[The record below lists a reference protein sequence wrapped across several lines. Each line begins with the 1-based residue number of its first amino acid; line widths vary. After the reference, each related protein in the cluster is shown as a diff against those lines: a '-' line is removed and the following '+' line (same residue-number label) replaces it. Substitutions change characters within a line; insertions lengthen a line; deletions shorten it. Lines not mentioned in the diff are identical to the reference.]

1 MNIEITDVTR
11 RFGRTQ
17 AVAGV
22 SLAAE
27 PGVLGLL
34 GPNGAGKTSLLRMLA
49 TVILPEP
56 ERDLQHRLGFPVNP

>member
-1 MNIEITDVTR
+1 MNVEVAGVTR

-22 SLAAE
+22 DLEAG

-34 GPNGAGKTSLLRMLA
+34 GPNSAG
-49 TVILPEP
+49 
-56 ERDLQHRLGFPVNP
+56 